1 MSKTFYALTI
11 YLLSQFLS
19 NQFYGQKNRIQDKTD
34 TKTIKISDQLWMSK
48 NLNVDHFSNGELIV
62 EAKNFDEWEN
72 ALKNGIPSWCYYN
85 FDSLNALTFG
95 KLYNWHAINDPR
107 GIAPKGWKIP
117 SLSDWEKLA
126 KNLSIKYPYYSSI
139 DELLMSTSS
148 HWKDNKFGTNLSN
161 FNAEPS
167 GYVES
172 NNFSGLGEIA
182 YYWTR
187 DDSSKSVY
195 FQLFYSSFNLRF
207 GSCMDGFDG
216 NGFAVRCIHEN
227 PVQMDK
233 NELIQFDNPYFKDMK
248 YIDQRTSTTVG
259 SVINTDQKDSML
271 YYEIFKS
278 TYQKPFYLS
287 DHEVTN
293 GEYKAFVHWV
303 RDSIARE
310 KLYHRSSESE
320 KKKWGIKTPSKR
332 SGYALN
338 WKTKIDF
345 QDSILDDMYYPMDS
359 RFYSNQRELDTRLLF
374 FDFYDEKGELN
385 RINIYPDTLA
395 GMREFDY
402 LERYF
407 EIYFWSEAFSDY
419 PVTGIT
425 YDQAKAYCIWRTH
438 MYELERSKKKK
449 RYLSVTF
456 RLPTH
461 EEWNQAA
468 VDNLPPYKR
477 IFDSDSDG
485 YFSNYGSNFLSSGI
499 KSKSG
504 VDDQF
509 SRQCPQYSFK
519 PNYFG
524 LYNMYGNVSEWVESD
539 LSQQNFYKDYLFTNL
554 FFPEQDSI
562 SKLEIFITN
571 PYDGKTSKVIKG
583 SAEHREIIKK
593 RMQYY
598 QITPDISE
606 RDALQLFLKFH
617 SIDKKYND
625 SNSVDQNSKLYFY
638 GHNMLYNPLEK
649 SSIDTLYNVFLGKF
663 ELHHFNSLDQY
674 YRNLNFL
681 NDFEKFKQNN
691 TTLNFEKFSNNWPWT
706 GGDDFTLV
714 CGGSWIDPAHYLLPG
729 VSKAVPFSF
738 SSTTIGFRVAADAE
752 GIIIPKEAQK
762 RHKKTKK
769 HLKKN
774 KEWYLDEK

>member
-1 MSKTFYALTI
+1 MNKTFYALTI
-11 YLLSQFLS
+11 YLLSQFFL
-19 NQFYGQKNRIQDKTD
+19 NQYSCQKNRNPYNTESITV
-34 TKTIKISDQLWMSK
+34 KISDQLWMTK
-48 NLNVDHFSNGELIV
+48 NLKVDHFSNGDLIA
-62 EAKNFDEWEN
+62 EAKNFDEWEH
-72 ALKNGIPSWCYYN
+72 ALRNGVPSWCYYN
-85 FDSLNALTFG
+85 FDSLNAFTYG
-95 KLYNWHAINDPR
+95 KLYNWHAIKDSR

-182 YYWTR
+182 YFWSS
-187 DDSSKSVY
+187 DSSQSVY
-195 FQLFYSSFNLRF
+195 FQLYYSSFKVRS

-216 NGFAVRCIHEN
+216 NGFAIRCVHEES
-227 PVQMDK
+227 VQIDK
-233 NELIQFDNPYFKDMK
+233 NEHIQFDNPYFKDMK
-248 YIDQRTSTTVG
+248 YIDQRSSTTIG

-271 YYEIFKS
+271 YYDIFKS

-287 DHEVTN
+287 DHEITN

-320 KKKWGIKTPSKR
+320 KKKWGIKTPLKR

-374 FDFYDEKGELN
+374 FNFYDEKGELN
-385 RINIYPDTLA
+385 RINIYPDTLVS
-395 GMREFDY
+395 MREFEY
-402 LERYF
+402 SVNYF
-407 EIYFWSEAFSDY
+407 SNYFWHDAFSNY

-425 YDQAKAYCIWRTH
+425 FDQAKAYCVWRTH
-438 MYELERSKKKK
+438 MYELERSKKKHP
-449 RYLSVTF
+449 YLSVTF

-461 EEWNQAA
+461 EEWDQAA
-468 VDNLPPYKR
+468 VDNLPLYKG
-477 IFDSDSDG
+477 IFDSNSDG
-485 YFSNYGSNFLSSGI
+485 YFCNYGNNYLSSGI
-499 KSKSG
+499 ISKYAE
-504 VDDQF
+504 DDHY
-509 SRQCPQYSFK
+509 SKQCQQYSFK

-562 SKLEIFITN
+562 SKMEIFITN
-571 PYDGKTSKVIKG
+571 PYDGKTSQVIKG
-583 SAEHREIIKK
+583 SAEHREIIEK
-593 RMQYY
+593 RMQFY

-606 RDALQLFLKFH
+606 KDALQLFLKFH
-617 SIDKKYND
+617 SIDEKYND
-625 SNSVDQNSKLYFY
+625 SISVDHHTKLYFY

-649 SSIDTLYNVFLGKF
+649 SSIDTLYNVFLGTF
-663 ELHHFNSLDQY
+663 ELHNFNSIDQY

-681 NDFEKFKQNN
+681 NDFKKFKQNN
-691 TTLNFEKFSNNWPWT
+691 TSLNFRKFSNNWPWT
-706 GGDDFTLV
+706 IGDDFTLV

-729 VSKAVPFSF
+729 VSKAVPLSF
-738 SSTTIGFRVAADAE
+738 SSTTIGFRVAADVE
-752 GIIIPKEAQK
+752 GYIIPKEAQK
-762 RHKKTKK
+762 RHKKKK
-769 HLKKN
+769 KKKKDDWIFN
-774 KEWYLDEK
+774 DK